1 MSGSGNGTDLGH
13 IVAMLGDVLEGQR
26 EIRGI
31 LNEHTR
37 VLNEHTRVLNE
48 HSHILNEHTRVL
60 NEHTLKLHD
69 HDRQF
74 DGLTSDVHSLR
85 EAVTSYHASVLGHG
99 ILISELDARVRRIE
113 HHLDLPP
120 AA

>member
-1 MSGSGNGTDLGH
+1 MSGGGNGTDLGH

-31 LNEHTR
+31 LNEHSHI
-37 VLNEHTRVLNE
+37 LNEHTRV
-48 HSHILNEHTRVL
+48 LNEHTRVL

-69 HDRQF
+69 HDRRF
-74 DGLTSDVHSLR
+74 NDLTHDVHSMR
-85 EAVTSYHASVLGHG
+85 EALTSYHASVLGHG

>member
-1 MSGSGNGTDLGH
+1 MSGSGNGTDRGH

-31 LNEHTR
+31 LNEHSPVLNEHSR

-48 HSHILNEHTRVL
+48 H
-60 NEHTLKLHD
+60 TLTLHD
-69 HDRQF
+69 HDRRF
-74 DGLTSDVHSLR
+74 NDLTSEVHSLP